1 VRSKGMQAA
10 LLGAGIMLSQ
20 APLALAQST
29 AAVEPAVDKTAKP
42 ATPATK
48 PTPAKPVGDA
58 THDAEAAPAAASSTA
73 KPAAATVGAK
83 PAAPET
89 PATPA
94 MEAAGNQPANDATLT
109 SAVGAASKGPATLR
123 AQVLLD
129 RANFS
134 PGEIDGAS
142 GSNMVRAIRGY
153 QSAQGLSV
161 TGSVDAATWAALNK
175 DAAPVIARY
184 TTTADDVAGPFDAI
198 PTDMMEKSK
207 LSRLGYTS
215 ALEGLAEKFHAAP
228 KLLQQL
234 NPGASFTAAGEALSV
249 PNVNGNAAIGAVDH
263 VVVDRSDSTV
273 SLVDASGKLL
283 AQYPAS
289 TGSDHDPLPV
299 GDWKIQG
306 VAKDPSFNYNP
317 DLFWDANPGHGKAKI
332 PAGPNN
338 PVGVVWI
345 DLSKEHYGIHGTP
358 EPSRIGKTQSHGC
371 IRLTN
376 WSARLV
382 AAQVKPGM
390 TAKLQE

>member
-1 VRSKGMQAA
+1 MQAA

-29 AAVEPAVDKTAKP
+29 AAAERNVDKTAKP
-42 ATPATK
+42 ASSSTTVK
-48 PTPAKPVGDA
+48 PTPAVPVGDT
-58 THDAEAAPAAASSTA
+58 THNGDLAPNASAA
-73 KPAAATVGAK
+73 K
-83 PAAPET
+83 

-94 MEAAGNQPANDATLT
+94 MPAMPVMEAAADQPANDATLT
-109 SAVGAASKGPATLR
+109 GVVGGASKGPATLR
-123 AQVLLD
+123 AQVLLE

-134 PGEIDGAS
+134 PGELDGAS
-142 GSNMVRAIRGY
+142 GSNMTRAIRGY
-153 QSAQGLSV
+153 QSAHGLTV

-175 DAAPVIARY
+175 DSAPVLARY
-184 TTTADDVAGPFDAI
+184 TTTAEDVAGPFNPI

-207 LSRLGYTS
+207 LPRLDYTS
-215 ALEGLAEKFHAAP
+215 ALEGLAEKFHASP

-234 NPGASFTAAGEALSV
+234 NPGATFTAAGEVLSV
-249 PNVNGNAAIGAVDH
+249 PNVGGNAAIGAVDH
-263 VVVDRSDSTV
+263 VVVDRSESTV
-273 SLVDASGKLL
+273 ALVDAGGKLL
-283 AQYPAS
+283 AQFPAS
-289 TGSDHDPLPV
+289 TGSQHDPLPV

-317 DLFWDANPGHGKAKI
+317 ELFWDANPEHGKAKI

-382 AAQVKPGM
+382 ASQVKPGM